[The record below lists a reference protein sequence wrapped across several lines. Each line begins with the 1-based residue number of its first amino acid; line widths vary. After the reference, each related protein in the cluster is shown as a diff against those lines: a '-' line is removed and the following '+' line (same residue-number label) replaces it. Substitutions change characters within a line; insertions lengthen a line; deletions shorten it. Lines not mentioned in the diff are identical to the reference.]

1 MTGRRALR
9 SRSCCTRSLREIG
22 LVEAA
27 CSEETLLFLA
37 KVEWKREERRKR
49 RESKVIAMVLEAT
62 TIVLEKI
69 DRRGEQRTHEVW
81 KEATNCKKALHNSNS
96 KAYDVASLTLHVS
109 P

>member
-37 KVEWKREERRKR
+37 KVEWKNEERRKR
-49 RESKVIAMVLEAT
+49 RESKVIAMVLEAQ
-62 TIVLEKI
+62 TIVLKKI

-81 KEATNCKKALHNSNS
+81 KEATNC
-96 KAYDVASLTLHVS
+96 
-109 P
+109 